1 MLRAPSPA
9 RRFSGHVADRKTL
22 AHWYANADIF
32 VHPNPREP
40 FGIAPL
46 EAMSSGLALVAPNEG
61 GVASYANASNAWLA
75 DAAPAAFADAIGA
88 VQADPIA
95 RVAKTEAARKTAERH
110 RWPDITARYLQLYRE
125 LQAITQGERRAE
137 TIAARTWS
145 TPGDQFGKRI
155 D

>member
-1 MLRAPSPA
+1 MTLRRLKLECSA
-9 RRFSGHVADRKTL
+9 RRLQHVAFRVTSPIARHLPTGMRTL
-22 AHWYANADIF
+22 IFSSIRTRAN
-32 VHPNPREP
+32 
-40 FGIAPL
+40 L
-46 EAMSSGLALVAPNEG
+46 LALVAPNEG